1 MSLTTKGAV
10 LLTAPALASV
20 TDDARWTQ
28 KLADADAQVSLE
40 VFPLDVGGIN
50 YAELAARYLVAHTL
64 TLEERVKSGASG
76 PITNVRVGDVS
87 TTFASPYASK
97 AAWEAWL
104 LGTEFGQKFLDLS
117 RPATAGG
124 FVL

>member
-1 MSLTTKGAV
+1 MPLTTKGAV
-10 LLTAPALASV
+10 LLTAPALAAI

-28 KLADADAQVSLE
+28 KLADADAQVNLE
-40 VFPLDVGGIN
+40 VFPLDVAGVN
-50 YAELAARYLVAHTL
+50 YAELAARYLVAHML
-64 TLEERVKSGASG
+64 TLEEQAKSGASG
-76 PITNVRVGDVS
+76 QITNVRVGDVS
-87 TTFASPYASK
+87 TTFASPYSSK

-104 LGTEFGQKFLDLS
+104 MGTEFGRRFLDLS